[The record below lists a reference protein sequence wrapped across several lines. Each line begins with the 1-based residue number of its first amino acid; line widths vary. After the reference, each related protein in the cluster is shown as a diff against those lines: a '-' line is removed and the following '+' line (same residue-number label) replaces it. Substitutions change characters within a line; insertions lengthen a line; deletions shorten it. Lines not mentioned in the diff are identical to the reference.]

1 MVKNLAIY
9 GKLYLDVIKLIDA
22 INRAAPTWRIIGFL
36 DDNKETHG
44 EIVMGYPV
52 LGGREIIPELVKAN
66 TYFFNNV
73 TGHWSKSQHIASILD
88 AYGCRTPNLIH
99 PAIDMNYVSIGRGC
113 ILPEGCVAGSN
124 TRIGNF
130 VSVRLSTLISHDVT
144 IEDHVFIGPGV
155 TIGSNVVIKR
165 GSFIG
170 AGATIMLNRVVGE
183 FSVVGAGALVTK
195 DVPAGETVAGVPAR
209 IMRKKGEACHETFHA
224 KNDH

>member
-1 MVKNLAIY
+1 M
-9 GKLYLDVIKLIDA
+9 
-22 INRAAPTWRIIGFL
+22 
-36 DDNKETHG
+36 
-44 EIVMGYPV
+44 
-52 LGGREIIPELVKAN
+52 
-66 TYFFNNV
+66 
-73 TGHWSKSQHIASILD
+73 
-88 AYGCRTPNLIH
+88 
-99 PAIDMNYVSIGRGC
+99 
-113 ILPEGCVAGSN
+113 
-124 TRIGNF
+124 
-130 VSVRLSTLISHDVT
+130 
-144 IEDHVFIGPGV
+144 FIGPGV